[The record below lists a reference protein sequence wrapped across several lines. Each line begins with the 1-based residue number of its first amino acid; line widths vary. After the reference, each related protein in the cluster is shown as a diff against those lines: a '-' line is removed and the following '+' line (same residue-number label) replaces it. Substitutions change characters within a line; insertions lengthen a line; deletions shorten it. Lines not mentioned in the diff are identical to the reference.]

1 MPLLEDKKELR
12 KEKMLEEKE
21 GRKWA
26 EWVERTQAQITREAG
41 QRGGE
46 RDGWEGGWT
55 PHPPVHPIPDNDWVG
70 ETWGLYFS
78 DVALED
84 IQVCPPQ
91 GHQGQAWPLRHCL
104 HCLTEIKTKLYF
116 LD

>member
-26 EWVERTQAQITREAG
+26 EWVERTQEQITREAG
-41 QRGGE
+41 ERGGE
-46 RDGWEGGWT
+46 GDGWEGGWT
-55 PHPPVHPIPDNDWVG
+55 PHPPVHPIPDNDWEG
-70 ETWGLYFS
+70 ETWGLYYS

-84 IQVCPPQ
+84 IQVWRPQ
-91 GHQGQAWPLRHCL
+91 
-104 HCLTEIKTKLYF
+104 
-116 LD
+116 